1 MSLTRTR
8 TGLRLNRYSAPERFA
23 ILYRELRN
31 RICFLIYPPG
41 ARLSETALAA
51 EFGVS
56 RTPIRRVL
64 GRLEAEGMIETSQGA
79 ATIVTDVDWTALAD
93 LFELRARLSELAG
106 KLGFRKAAGRDLRE
120 MQAVRSALDRLA
132 RKPDPLRYAA
142 LNLRFHQAYAA
153 LIPNRPLRDF
163 IELLYAQTNR
173 IWLKELPFIDWQ
185 EEIGLFRRQVGQMV
199 AAMRRNDSAAIAR
212 TESTIIRT
220 SFDRVRKYRKS
231 RER

>member
-1 MSLTRTR
+1 MSLPRPR
-8 TGLRLNRYSAPERFA
+8 TGLRLDRRSAPERFA

-41 ARLSETALAA
+41 ARLSETSLAA

-79 ATIVTDVDWTALAD
+79 ATVVTDVDWNALAD

-106 KLGFRKAAGRDLRE
+106 KLGFRKAGVRDLRQ
-120 MQAVRSALDRLA
+120 MRGVRRALERLA
-132 RKPDPLRYAA
+132 RAPDPRRYAK

-153 LIPNRPLRDF
+153 LIPNRPLREF

-173 IWLKELPFIDWQ
+173 IWLKELPFIDWPD
-185 EEIGLFRRQVGQMV
+185 EIGLFHRQVGQMI
-199 AAMRRNDSAAIAR
+199 AAIRRNDAAAVAR
-212 TESTIIRT
+212 TETAIIRT
-220 SFDRVRKYRKS
+220 SFERVRRYRRRRKT
-231 RER
+231 

>member
-1 MSLTRTR
+1 MSSKPRP
-8 TGLRLNRYSAPERFA
+8 GLRLSRYSAPERFA

-41 ARLSETALAA
+41 ARLSETVLAA

-79 ATIVTDVDWTALAD
+79 ATVVTDVDWTSLAD

-106 KLGFRKAAGRDLRE
+106 RIGFRKATARDLRE
-120 MQAVRSALDRLA
+120 MQAVRAALARLA
-132 RKPDPLRYAA
+132 RKPDPRRYAE
-142 LNLRFHQAYAA
+142 LNLRFHRAYTG
-153 LIPNRPLRDF
+153 LIPNKPLREF

-185 EEIGLFRRQVGQMV
+185 EEIGLFNRQVGLI
-199 AAMRRNDSAAIAR
+199 AGAMRRNDSTAIAR
-212 TESTIIRT
+212 TESAIIRT

-231 RER
+231 RKM